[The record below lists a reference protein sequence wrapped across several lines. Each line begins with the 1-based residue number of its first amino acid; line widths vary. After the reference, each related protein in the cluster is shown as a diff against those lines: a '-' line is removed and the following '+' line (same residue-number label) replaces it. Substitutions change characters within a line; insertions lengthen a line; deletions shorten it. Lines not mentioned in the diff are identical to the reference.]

1 MAWRE
6 DSEAR
11 SGPKNLG
18 QKKALLSS
26 RRAAS
31 LLYTPS
37 INGGASVAGQSGTVW
52 AGLASINPSQPVPHC
67 CPSWPEPRTLTRG
80 GEGVVEHSAG
90 ELGGC
95 KHWDHP
101 VTVYTP
107 LIPPDPS
114 SRPPPFHIPPQV
126 CDLPRRWLGTPLRN
140 SLWRKN

>member
-1 MAWRE
+1 MIHSRAIAGMGLVRDGVAGRFLGKKW
-6 DSEAR
+6 AKKF
-11 SGPKNLG
+11 GP
-18 QKKALLSS
+18 KKALLSS

-101 VTVYTP
+101 VTVYT
-107 LIPPDPS
+107 S
-114 SRPPPFHIPPQV
+114 
-126 CDLPRRWLGTPLRN
+126 TPLYPRPILPP
-140 SLWRKN
+140 SALSHSASGV

>member
-18 QKKALLSS
+18 QKRHFSPAGGLP
-26 RRAAS
+26 AS
-31 LLYTPS
+31 FTPS
-37 INGGASVAGQSGTVW
+37 INGGASVAGQSGMVW

-80 GEGVVEHSAG
+80 GEGVVEQSGG
-90 ELGGC
+90 EQGGC

-107 LIPPDPS
+107 PYTP
-114 SRPPPFHIPPQV
+114 RPILPPFHIPSQV
-126 CDLPRRWLGTPLRN
+126 CDLPRGWLGTPLRN